1 MNTQSEWLD
10 IMLGEIARKQE
21 EAARAAAEQALRD
34 ASKATVPA
42 GVPSDSDPEKQQG
55 PDMIF
60 TDVGELVAG
69 YGNERTSGDK

>member
-34 ASKATVPA
+34 TSKATVPA
-42 GVPSDSDPEKQQG
+42 GVPQRQP
-55 PDMIF
+55 
-60 TDVGELVAG
+60 
-69 YGNERTSGDK
+69 